1 MMQSLRSL
9 RRVKDPQE
17 HYPPAKTLLSEHGEL
32 LSLKLNV
39 FYQHK
44 KPSLCMSNCR
54 SIEVSVIYPLVPT
67 SSPSNP
73 KSNLETDFSETFP
86 ETQIDEM
93 LADQE
98 RSADPDLSLT
108 LIESNLSREP
118 PPSSASQ
125 PFRFQDLPLELRL
138 KIYAYLLPARAH
150 TIVTQIPHNGYFY
163 NTATIPQHS
172 AQSFYPFGRSPPKN
186 LTTYKV
192 LTENFRSEFPAPSI
206 CPEILRVSR
215 AVHEEAEPVLYGSKS
230 VSWDFGVHLEAL
242 VAFWRD
248 RSKGARAAVKEVRIA
263 REIPVVK
270 NGEEVVSGV
279 DARWR
284 TLCDFLRDE
293 MTGLRELNLTIW
305 SSSGIASAFPS
316 VGAVVDADDEES
328 KMLVRK
334 DEEKRWREWEWTKE
348 LLQMEALR
356 NAKVNWWGFPTTKGD
371 ERQTVG
377 FDSWLAGR
385 MVGDKLM
392 RARMV
397 EQGVVVEGSVVLPGR
412 TA

>member
-1 MMQSLRSL
+1 M
-9 RRVKDPQE
+9 
-17 HYPPAKTLLSEHGEL
+17 
-32 LSLKLNV
+32 
-39 FYQHK
+39 
-44 KPSLCMSNCR
+44 
-54 SIEVSVIYPLVPT
+54 
-67 SSPSNP
+67 
-73 KSNLETDFSETFP
+73 
-86 ETQIDEM
+86 
-93 LADQE
+93 
-98 RSADPDLSLT
+98 
-108 LIESNLSREP
+108 
-118 PPSSASQ
+118 
-125 PFRFQDLPLELRL
+125 
-138 KIYAYLLPARAH
+138 
-150 TIVTQIPHNGYFY
+150 
-163 NTATIPQHS
+163 
-172 AQSFYPFGRSPPKN
+172 
-186 LTTYKV
+186 
-192 LTENFRSEFPAPSI
+192 
-206 CPEILRVSR
+206 
-215 AVHEEAEPVLYGSKS
+215 
-230 VSWDFGVHLEAL
+230 SWDFGVHLEAL